1 MVSII
6 VGVIFVCLGVGCAVI
21 GTLLVHREIV
31 AVNRKV
37 SNAEQISLSF
47 MYPGKMQKIKAEYKR
62 LYPTGKVEAWRVR
75 LQIAMLVFLGLAA
88 IFFGFFR

>member
-37 SNAEQISLSF
+37 SNAEQISRSF